1 MPVCAVS
8 NCNNTHRKTKG
19 GSIRY
24 HRFPGDTK
32 TRARWIHA
40 CGGHVQNCATAR
52 VCSRHFHD
60 DDYERDV
67 QHEILG
73 LPTRFRLR
81 KGAVPEKNLPAHLL
95 REEKPFD
102 SAIAVLLAVGLVRA
116 EQPEKSVT
124 GGLPEE

>member
-1 MPVCAVS
+1 M
-8 NCNNTHRKTKG
+8 
-19 GSIRY
+19 
-24 HRFPGDTK
+24 
-32 TRARWIHA
+32 
-40 CGGHVQNCATAR
+40 QNCATAR

-81 KGAVPEKNLPAHLL
+81 KGAVPEKNLPSHVL

-102 SAIAVLLAVGLVRA
+102 SAIEVLLAVGLIRA
-116 EQPEKSVT
+116 QQPEKGIT
-124 GGLPEE
+124 GGLPQE